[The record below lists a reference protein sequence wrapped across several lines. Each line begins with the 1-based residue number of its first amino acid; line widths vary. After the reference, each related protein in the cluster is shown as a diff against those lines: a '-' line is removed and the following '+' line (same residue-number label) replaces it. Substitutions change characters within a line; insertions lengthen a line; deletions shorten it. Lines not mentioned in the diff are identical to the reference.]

1 MMKGIDKNKK
11 LRPSILDR
19 LFDDEPYNQT
29 EQQLEHHQ
37 LLRQLRISIRRDLEL
52 LLNSRFHLIQ
62 PGSEFSEV
70 EQSLF
75 NYGLPDLATVNIM
88 DIERREKFIK
98 ELEQTLRSYEP
109 RFKSVKVYFIEN
121 TDSVDRTLRF
131 RIDTVIYA
139 DPIPEVVVYDSV
151 LDSVTRSVSVKELSY
166 GR

>member
-1 MMKGIDKNKK
+1 MARIEKNKK

-29 EQQLEHHQ
+29 EIKPDHHQ
-37 LLRQLRISIRRDLEL
+37 VIKQLRISIRRDLEL
-52 LLNSRFHLIQ
+52 LLNTRYHLIQ
-62 PGSEFSEV
+62 PHIDFIETDKSI
-70 EQSLF
+70 F

-88 DIERREKFIK
+88 DVEHRDAFINDLEK
-98 ELEQTLRSYEP
+98 TLTNYEP
-109 RFKSVKVYFIEN
+109 RFKSVKVSFIDN
-121 TDSVDRTLRF
+121 IDSVDRTLRF

-139 DPIPEVVVYDSV
+139 DPIPEVVVYDSI